1 MTIRRGEA
9 WGSSGPLPDDG
20 VVVRSDAE
28 ARAVVDEARRA
39 GQEPPPLGLLGGDLC
54 RTLGGQGD
62 EARLHS
68 PEATRAV
75 VDLGSV
81 LVDGRQ
87 HWFVAH
93 LVARRSW
100 WHGPVTAVMNAQ
112 WLGSW
117 DAAPRSHPNN
127 GLLDLVT
134 ADLSLRDRSKAW
146 RRLPQG
152 THVPHPDILERRAAA
167 AQLDLPARTAVW
179 LDGERLPGTVRAL
192 AVRVEAD
199 ALIVVV

>member
-1 MTIRRGEA
+1 MTVRRGEA
-9 WGSSGPLPDDG
+9 WGANGPLPDDG

-28 ARAVVDEARRA
+28 ARAVVEAARRA
-39 GQEPPPLGLLGGDLC
+39 GEEPPPLGLLGGDLC

-87 HWFVAH
+87 FWFVAQ

-100 WHGPVTAVMNAQ
+100 WRGPVVVAANAQ
-112 WLGSW
+112 WLGRW
-117 DAAPRSHPNN
+117 DVAPRSHP
-127 GLLDLVT
+127 GDGKLDLVV
-134 ADLSLRDRSKAW
+134 ADLSLRDRTKAW

-152 THVPHPDILERRAAA
+152 AHVPHPGITERQVAAT
-167 AQLDLPARTAVW
+167 QLDLVPPCPVW
-179 LDGERLPGTVRAL
+179 LDGERVADRARAL
-192 AVRVEAD
+192 SVRVEPD
-199 ALIVVV
+199 AVAVVV